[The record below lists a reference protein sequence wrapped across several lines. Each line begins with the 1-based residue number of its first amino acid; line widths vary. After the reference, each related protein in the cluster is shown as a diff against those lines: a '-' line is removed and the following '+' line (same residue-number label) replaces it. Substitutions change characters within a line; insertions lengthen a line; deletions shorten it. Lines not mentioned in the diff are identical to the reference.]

1 MRTLAVFLAACL
13 VLCLI
18 MLFVFDQYT
27 VSSSRP
33 AAGFLQG
40 DRLLVLKTS
49 YGARLP
55 FADYTGCRRR
65 GDGKPQRGDWMAFNM
80 PAGSSG
86 DIPERTVCMAQ
97 CFALPGDTVTLTKDM
112 KVGRGQGKGS
122 FPFAIPAKG
131 RRVYITKWN
140 ARLLCNT
147 INLHE
152 PCHCAEL
159 KGDTLLI
166 DGHTAPYVVFTQDYY
181 WAYSGRQG
189 NTEDSRYYGLVPQS
203 HLIGRVM
210 LILYSTKPDEP
221 FYRSLRTDRFF
232 KIPQGNVK

>member
-18 MLFVFDQYT
+18 RLFVFDQYT
-27 VSSSRP
+27 VSSQRP
-33 AAGFLQG
+33 AAGFRQG
-40 DRLLVLKTS
+40 DRLLVSKMS
-49 YGARLP
+49 YGVRLP
-55 FADYTGCRRR
+55 FTEYTGCRRL
-65 GDGKPQRGDWMAFNM
+65 GGGMPQRGDWMAFNM
-80 PAGSSG
+80 PADSSK
-86 DIPERTVCMAQ
+86 DISERTVCIAQ

-112 KVGRGQGKGS
+112 KVGRRQGKGS
-122 FPFAIPAKG
+122 FPFAVPAKG

-181 WAYSGRQG
+181 WAYSGQQS

-203 HLIGRVM
+203 HLIGRAM
-210 LILYSTKPDEP
+210 LVLYSINQDEP
-221 FYRSLRTDRFF
+221 FYRSLRQDRFF
-232 KIPQGNVK
+232 KIPQDNVK